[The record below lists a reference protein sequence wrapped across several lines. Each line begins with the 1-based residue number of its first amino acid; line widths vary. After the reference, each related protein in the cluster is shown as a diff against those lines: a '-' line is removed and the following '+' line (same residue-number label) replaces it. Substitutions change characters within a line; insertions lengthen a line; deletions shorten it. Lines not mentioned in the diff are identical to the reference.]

1 MSAQEPGRQ
10 SPDVPYEALLTGL
23 RRFIRTEG
31 ERYLDD
37 PNVSSIGLGH
47 KVTDG
52 RVTSEL
58 AVQFTVE
65 EKCAEPEALTVLG
78 TTPVP
83 ESITVA
89 GIRMPTDVLERR
101 SLPAFTGEDD
111 GPPPRGFVR
120 LEDLF
125 LELEVAGLR
134 IGTADVDRRPPEGA
148 LRR

>member
-1 MSAQEPGRQ
+1 MSAQELGREGPQ
-10 SPDVPYEALLTGL
+10 VPYEALLTGL

-31 ERYLDD
+31 ECYLDD
-37 PNVSSIGLGH
+37 PNVCSIGLGH
-47 KVTDG
+47 KVADG
-52 RVTSEL
+52 RETPEL

-65 EKCAEPEALTVLG
+65 EKCAEPEALTALG

-89 GIRMPTDVLERR
+89 GVRIPTDVLERR

-120 LEDLF
+120 LEDLL

-134 IGTADVDRRPPEGA
+134 VGAADVDRRPREGA